1 MKGRQRHDTV
11 QIQDVRPGEA
21 GEGEGVYSIIA
32 DLLCYNNTLYK
43 VSMSIG
49 KTEGFESVDAAVKA
63 VKMLINGNVVIEKA
77 GKRYNVN
84 GAVIR

>member
-1 MKGRQRHDTV
+1 
-11 QIQDVRPGEA
+11 
-21 GEGEGVYSIIA
+21 
-32 DLLCYNNTLYK
+32 
-43 VSMSIG
+43 MSIG